1 MATED
6 DEWELLLN
14 GNRILVWGNE
24 QIVEMDSGNSY
35 TYYVW
40 IYFSELNP

>member
-24 QIVEMDSGNSY
+24 QIVEMDSGNITHIMY
-35 TYYVW
+35 GFTLV
-40 IYFSELNP
+40 N